1 MLQSF
6 IIFINPAS
14 LITVMKKKVKKA
26 IAKVKHK
33 SHKPKVSKK
42 SENTESHKKKAS
54 DLQPIATRELPPQP
68 EKEVF
73 HEFKEPEEAPES
85 KEEPKEKEELEEKE
99 EAEPETKEQEH
110 KVVVGEAIEF
120 GWNSVK
126 QHAGFFIGVFLL
138 FFALSFMIYGAGA
151 LGTRIV
157 LGLLVSGMSLGYRKL
172 AIDMVDGKPPE
183 FKELFSCF
191 SLLLKYLLG
200 AIMYSIIVAAG
211 LVFFVIPGIIWAVQF
226 GFYSFVI
233 VKERSWPWGA
243 LKKSSA
249 LTSGVRGKLIIFALA
264 LLGINLLGVL
274 ALGIGIIITIPLSV
288 IAAAHVFNQL
298 EENA

>member
-1 MLQSF
+1 MLQPF

-14 LITVMKKKVKKA
+14 LITPMKKKVKKA

-42 SENTESHKKKAS
+42 SENTESHKKKSS
-54 DLQPIATRELPPQP
+54 DLQPVATRELPPQP

-73 HEFKEPEEAPES
+73 HEFKEPEPEEKKEPE
-85 KEEPKEKEELEEKE
+85 KEEPEQEETESEEVK
-99 EAEPETKEQEH
+99 PETKEH
-110 KVVVGEAIEF
+110 TILIGEAIEF

-138 FFALSFMIYGAGA
+138 FFALSFMMYGAGA

-191 SLLLKYLLG
+191 SLLLKYLLA
-200 AIMYSIIVAAG
+200 AILYSIIVAAG

-233 VKERSWPWGA
+233 VKERSWPWSA

-249 LTSGVRGKLIIFALA
+249 LTSGVRGKLIIFAFA
-264 LLGINLLGVL
+264 LLGINLLGVV

>member
-1 MLQSF
+1 
-6 IIFINPAS
+6 
-14 LITVMKKKVKKA
+14 MKKKVKKA
-26 IAKVKHK
+26 VPKVKHK
-33 SHKPKVSKK
+33 AHKPKVKK
-42 SENTESHKKKAS
+42 SPSESVKKKAS
-54 DLQPIATRELPPQP
+54 ELQPVATRELPPQP

-73 HEFKEPEEAPES
+73 HEFKEPEP
-85 KEEPKEKEELEEKE
+85 EEKE
-99 EAEPETKEQEH
+99 EPEAKEEPEQEKPEPEETKEEQKEH
-110 KVVVGEAIEF
+110 KILIGEAIEF

-126 QHAGFFIGVFLL
+126 SHAGFFIGVFLL

-172 AIDMVDGKPPE
+172 AIDMVDGKSPE

-191 SLLLKYLLG
+191 SLLLKYLL
-200 AIMYSIIVAAG
+200 AAVLYSIIVAAG

-249 LTSGVRGKLIIFALA
+249 LTAGVRGKLIIFAFA
-264 LLGINLLGVL
+264 LVGINLLGVI